1 MPECFMCPWM
11 SNLACFL
18 LPLWSH
24 NYSALDART
33 TTFCVSAH
41 TGAPA
46 YLSFPHFYQADPA
59 LLDAV
64 EGLKPEKEKH
74 QTYFLI
80 QPVSYMVDF
89 IPYHSVTA

>member
-1 MPECFMCPWM
+1 VP
-11 SNLACFL
+11 
-18 LPLWSH
+18 
-24 NYSALDART
+24 
-33 TTFCVSAH
+33 AH

-80 QPVSYMVDF
+80 QPVSYMIDF
-89 IPYHSVTA
+89 ISYHSVIAYVICTDVHVAIMQNLSDQTMS

>member
-1 MPECFMCPWM
+1 VP
-11 SNLACFL
+11 
-18 LPLWSH
+18 
-24 NYSALDART
+24 
-33 TTFCVSAH
+33 AH

-80 QPVSYMVDF
+80 QPVSSMINLICY
-89 IPYHSVTA
+89 YSVSAYIAVTEPLSGQADVMNI

>member
-1 MPECFMCPWM
+1 
-11 SNLACFL
+11 
-18 LPLWSH
+18 
-24 NYSALDART
+24 
-33 TTFCVSAH
+33 VSAH

-80 QPVSYMVDF
+80 QPVSSMKNF
-89 IPYHSVTA
+89 ITIL